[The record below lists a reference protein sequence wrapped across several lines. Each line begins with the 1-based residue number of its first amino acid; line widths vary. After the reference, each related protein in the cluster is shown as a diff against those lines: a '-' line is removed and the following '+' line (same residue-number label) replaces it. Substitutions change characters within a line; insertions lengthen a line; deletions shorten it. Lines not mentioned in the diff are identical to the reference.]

1 LTSGTH
7 DNILITITGEKIVL
21 LRTTEKIGPILP
33 RFTVFARPRAMWLLK
48 YKARYRTLQIVEFS
62 VISPAQGRPE
72 SRRQWRSPKWEVSQ
86 MAIKKVRSNKVA
98 DEKKKEDA
106 PKASAASAKPAP
118 AAPTPEAQQTQEVVV
133 DDANANAGYANF
145 CRVSSTPE
153 ELILD
158 LGLNPTPYATGKVD
172 VKVTQRIILN
182 HFTAKRLWSA
192 LSMALQRHEQAFG
205 VLETDVRKRVKTAP
219 VNSPAG

>member
-1 LTSGTH
+1 
-7 DNILITITGEKIVL
+7 
-21 LRTTEKIGPILP
+21 
-33 RFTVFARPRAMWLLK
+33 
-48 YKARYRTLQIVEFS
+48 
-62 VISPAQGRPE
+62 
-72 SRRQWRSPKWEVSQ
+72 

-98 DEKKKEDA
+98 DEKKKEDTPA
-106 PKASAASAKPAP
+106 AAPAPPKADP
-118 AAPTPEAQQTQEVVV
+118 AAAGQTQEVVV
-133 DDANANAGYANF
+133 DDTGANAGYANF

-205 VLETDVRKRVKTAP
+205 VLETDVRKRVKSAP
-219 VNSPAG
+219 VDGSPS

>member
-1 LTSGTH
+1 
-7 DNILITITGEKIVL
+7 
-21 LRTTEKIGPILP
+21 
-33 RFTVFARPRAMWLLK
+33 
-48 YKARYRTLQIVEFS
+48 
-62 VISPAQGRPE
+62 
-72 SRRQWRSPKWEVSQ
+72 

-98 DEKKKEDA
+98 DDKKKDDA
-106 PKASAASAKPAP
+106 PKAGAAP
-118 AAPTPEAQQTQEVVV
+118 AKAAAAAPAPEAQQTQEVVV

-172 VKVTQRIILN
+172 VKVNQRIILN

-205 VLETDVRKRVKTAP
+205 VLETDVRKRVKTNP
-219 VNSPAG
+219 VDGPVG